1 MDAWAVSLAEGTQDV
16 QKLVIARELFKKFAN
31 EHTT

>member
-16 QKLVIARELFKKFAN
+16 QKLVICREIMKKRVQN
-31 EHTT
+31 DG